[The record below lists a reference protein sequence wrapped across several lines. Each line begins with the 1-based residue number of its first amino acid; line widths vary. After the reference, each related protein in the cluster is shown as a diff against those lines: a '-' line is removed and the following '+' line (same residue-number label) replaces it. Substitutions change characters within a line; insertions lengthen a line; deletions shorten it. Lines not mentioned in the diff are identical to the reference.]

1 MNQPPP
7 PPPASGPSGPA
18 AAPHPGGPPVGYPAG
33 PGAPAGGYRRT
44 RMPVLVPHLAWE
56 FLLLLLVGVVGV
68 VAALR
73 VPLFHGGLLAGQVG
87 SIGLLAAAVA
97 LSLRTGAPNLAVGG
111 IAGMVAVWY
120 ASLVN
125 EAGVAPAV
133 AAVAMLVASLG
144 FGLLLG
150 VVAGLLSAPGWAVTL
165 GTLMLAQATMWMATD
180 SLAPVPTEVIL
191 TGWGWWLALFLFV
204 SLAGAVVC
212 ALPPVRDRLAAVRAG
227 EVRFRLSRLLWTG
240 VGLAGSSL
248 LAGLAGLAMTARA
261 RAALPDDSLQLL
273 FLALGAAL
281 IGGVSVY
288 GGRGGI
294 AGTVLGT
301 VLVAEIATWLAMED
315 LGYTGQWLR
324 LLLIGVVIL
333 IGLIFS
339 RVAEAIAPLAAPEPA
354 SGTPRP
360 ATPVPAPRLPYPGPQ
375 PGAAPPP
382 GPPPASPPGA
392 PPPVPPGSPSPST
405 PAPSDAEPR

>member
-1 MNQPPP
+1 
-7 PPPASGPSGPA
+7 
-18 AAPHPGGPPVGYPAG
+18 
-33 PGAPAGGYRRT
+33 
-44 RMPVLVPHLAWE
+44 
-56 FLLLLLVGVVGV
+56 
-68 VAALR
+68 
-73 VPLFHGGLLAGQVG
+73 
-87 SIGLLAAAVA
+87 
-97 LSLRTGAPNLAVGG
+97 
-111 IAGMVAVWY
+111 
-120 ASLVN
+120 
-125 EAGVAPAV
+125 
-133 AAVAMLVASLG
+133 
-144 FGLLLG
+144 
-150 VVAGLLSAPGWAVTL
+150 
-165 GTLMLAQATMWMATD
+165 
-180 SLAPVPTEVIL
+180 
-191 TGWGWWLALFLFV
+191 
-204 SLAGAVVC
+204 
-212 ALPPVRDRLAAVRAG
+212 PVRDRLAAVRAG

-301 VLVAEIATWLAMED
+301 GLVAEIATWLAMED
-315 LGYTGQWLR
+315 PGYPGQWLR
-324 LLLIGVVIL
+324 LRLVGVVIL

-382 GPPPASPPGA
+382 APPPASPPGPPPASPPGA